1 MTHNTPHAEIV
12 QNIRLARKMFR
23 GARLVTVPRPRKDP
37 KAAAWKRQ
45 YFVFRNMKRVKQT
58 NGKVRGEVMLT
69 WEADPEQKVLPAAEA
84 FHEMWVRVHR
94 ESKVE
99 NPSKSLASDSLAF
112 QMDSAT
118 GRTIRVSH
126 LLPLYKFHARK
137 GNNGG
142 DVRFLWRAHAVSRE
156 TLQLAA
162 PAADY
167 TQEDGAQGSDTESD
181 SESHED
187 DHEDAHLMYDLKTIQ
202 TALEPINKLHRKW

>member
-1 MTHNTPHAEIV
+1 MAGCAACCPSANRVRAWEGCMRDPWACSPHCRHHHPHNMTHNTPHAEIV

-94 ESKVE
+94 ESKV
-99 NPSKSLASDSLAF
+99 
-112 QMDSAT
+112 
-118 GRTIRVSH
+118 
-126 LLPLYKFHARK
+126 RK
-137 GNNGG
+137 PFKIPG
-142 DVRFLWRAHAVSRE
+142 
-156 TLQLAA
+156 
-162 PAADY
+162 
-167 TQEDGAQGSDTESD
+167 
-181 SESHED
+181 
-187 DHEDAHLMYDLKTIQ
+187 
-202 TALEPINKLHRKW
+202 